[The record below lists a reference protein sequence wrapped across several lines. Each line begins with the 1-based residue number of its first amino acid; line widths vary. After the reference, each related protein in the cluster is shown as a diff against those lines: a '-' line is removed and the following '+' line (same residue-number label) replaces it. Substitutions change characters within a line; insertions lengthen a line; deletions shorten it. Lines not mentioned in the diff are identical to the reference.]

1 MIMASET
8 YDYESFDNTD
18 HTMKQ
23 IADAIRHKGYGKDV
37 REAIAQGMES
47 YDRTSGELFKRMNKV
62 EEKTDQEIEAR
73 KKGDDA
79 EKAAR
84 QSADDSLEKRIKKL
98 EDNSATHDEVEAA
111 KSYMDHKAE
120 RVAWGSDGSTFTTML
135 TRALEDVQMQELIKN
150 IIKG

>member
-1 MIMASET
+1 MKGDDFLKEL
-8 YDYESFDNTD
+8 
-18 HTMKQ
+18 HTNDLSMNSGKLFREQ
-23 IADAIRHKGYGKDV
+23 MVENFKAIEQEDKEDDQALSDEVADR
-37 REAIAQGMES
+37 
-47 YDRTSGELFKRMNKV
+47 N
-62 EEKTDQEIEAR
+62 
-73 KKGDDA
+73 KGDDA

-84 QSADDSLEKRIKKL
+84 KSADDDLEKRIKKL

-120 RVAWGSDGSTFTTML
+120 RVAWGSDGSTFITML

>member
-1 MIMASET
+1 MAFEVPHKHDISLDGQDMRNQMIEN
-8 YDYESFDNTD
+8 F
-18 HTMKQ
+18 
-23 IADAIRHKGYGKDV
+23 
-37 REAIAQGMES
+37 EAIEQEDKDDDQALSDE
-47 YDRTSGELFKRMNKV
+47 V
-62 EEKTDQEIEAR
+62 TDR

-79 EKAAR
+79 EKASR
-84 QSADDSLEKRIKKL
+84 QSADDGLEKRIKKL

>member
-1 MIMASET
+1 MASET

-79 EKAAR
+79 EKSAR
-84 QSADDSLEKRIKKL
+84 QSADDDFEKRIKKL
-98 EDNSATHDEVEAA
+98 EDNSATHDEVTEAREF
-111 KSYMDHKAE
+111 MNDKAE
-120 RVAWGSDGSTFTTML
+120 RVVLGTDLSTVK
-135 TRALEDVQMQELIKN
+135 RAVEMILKN
-150 IIKG
+150 EGVI